1 MEQVLSFVQY
11 YMLPFLIML
20 TVLVFVHEMGHYLV
34 ARWNGVKVEIFSIG
48 FGPEIYG
55 RTDKKGTRWSFSLIP
70 LGGYVKFLGDM
81 DPTSAPDNEGLKELS
96 TDQSDQAFHK
106 KRVGQRAAIV
116 VAGPMANFIYT
127 IVVMAAL
134 FIFVGQRVV
143 PPVIGNLEVDGV
155 AMEAGFQRGD
165 RIVAINDRSVV
176 SFQEVM
182 QEILM
187 SPEQPLDFVLNRDGR
202 EMEIVATPRAYD
214 FVDDTGSTSKIGTM
228 GLRAF
233 LPAIVGDTMPGM
245 AAEAAGLTAGDR
257 IIAIDNQPI
266 EGFDQLQAAVLA
278 SKGRPLSVAYMRN
291 GERLQTVMTA
301 QKDKRKMANGEVQER
316 WLLGVRIAQPPLV
329 KLGPV
334 DAVLSAGRESVLM
347 LDRTFEYLGQMIGGQ
362 RGTEELGGPIRIAQY
377 SGQAAKSGLETL
389 IYMSA
394 LLSLNLGFINLL
406 PIPVLDGGHLLFYFF
421 EAIRGRPLTER
432 MQEYALRFGF
442 FMVVSLMVFVT
453 WNDLVNLQV
462 VDMIAGLFS

>member
-1 MEQVLSFVQY
+1 MEQVLGFVQY
-11 YMLPFLIML
+11 YMLPFLVML

-34 ARWNGVKVEIFSIG
+34 ARWNGVKVETFSIG
-48 FGPEIYG
+48 FGPEIFG

-81 DPTSAPDNEGLKELS
+81 DPTSAPDNEGLKEL
-96 TDQSDQAFHK
+96 TDEQSDQAFHK

-127 IVVMAAL
+127 IVVMAGL
-134 FIFVGQRVV
+134 FIFVGQRVI
-143 PPVIGNLEVDGV
+143 PPVIGSLEPGGV
-155 AMEAGFQRGD
+155 AVEAGFLRGD
-165 RIVAINDRSVV
+165 RIVEINDRSVV
-176 SFQEVM
+176 TFQEAM

-187 SPEQPLDFVLNRDGR
+187 SPEQPLNFVLTRDGQ
-202 EMEIVATPRAYD
+202 EVEIVATPKAFD
-214 FVDDTGSTSKIGTM
+214 FVDDTGSTSKVGTM
-228 GLRAF
+228 GFRAF
-233 LPAIVGDTMPGM
+233 IPAIVGGIMPGM
-245 AAEAAGLTAGDR
+245 PAEAAGLMAGDH
-257 IIAIDNQPI
+257 IVAIDNKSI
-266 EGFDQLQAAVLA
+266 EGFDRLQAVVFA
-278 SKGRPLSVAYMRN
+278 SEGRPLTVEYMRN

-301 QKDKRKMANGEVQER
+301 KKDKRQLANGKMQER

-329 KLGPV
+329 KLGPI

-442 FMVVSLMVFVT
+442 FMVISLMVFVT
-453 WNDLVNLQV
+453 WNDLVNLRV